1 MKLSNLTTALIAGAA
16 VVTLTAGGALAA
28 VLDNDVTIYSKP
40 NSAAGSKP
48 IGTISAGQAV
58 EVSRSA
64 SGDWCRV
71 TGQGI
76 TGWVSCTDI
85 NGTGTAAHATGPVTP
100 APDTSGDQVL
110 MTLHGSHDGSF
121 S

>member
-1 MKLSNLTTALIAGAA
+1 MKLSKLTTALITGAA
-16 VVTLTAGGALAA
+16 VLTLTAGGALAA

-40 NSAAGSKP
+40 NSAAGSKA

-58 EVSRSA
+58 EVTRSA
-64 SGDWCRV
+64 NASWCRV

-76 TGWVSCTDI
+76 TGWVACTDI
-85 NGTGTAAHATGPVTP
+85 NGVAGAAPSTGPVTP
-100 APDTSGDQVL
+100 APDASGDQVL
-110 MTLHGSHDGSF
+110 NTLHGSHDGSF